1 MPQYNI
7 TRLNFREVQ
16 IPSAGRGMA
25 ADVSLSVTNDYPIS
39 LEIPA
44 LGFDILVPNCASDE
58 PYILLADAIT
68 DSVVVHPYSDVK
80 VDVGGIVRQLPD
92 TLTTTCPNSDSS
104 PLDLLLGDYI
114 HGHDTTIFV
123 RGSNAPA
130 GDTPEWITK
139 IMSSVT
145 VPVPFS
151 GHTFDNLVQNFS
163 LTDVHF
169 GLPDPYAEPGTPES
183 NPSISGNIEVL
194 AGLPKEMNFGINVSR
209 VRADADVFYKGK
221 KLGVLELK
229 KWQAANSTK
238 TTEDGIPS
246 IKIVSQIRDAPLNIT
261 DEDVFDD
268 VVQAL
273 FFGGRPVSLKVKAL
287 VDVEVGT
294 VLGEFIIRDVPG

>member
-16 IPSAGRGMA
+16 ITPGNNGMA

-39 LEIPA
+39 LEIPP
-44 LGFDILVPNCASDE
+44 LGFDILVPNCASNE

-68 DSVVVHPYSDVK
+68 DKVVVEPYSDVK
-80 VDVGGIVRQLPD
+80 VDVGGIVRQLPE
-92 TLTTTCPNSDSS
+92 TLTTICPNSDSS

-114 HGHDTTIFV
+114 HGQDTTIFV
-123 RGSNAPA
+123 RGSNAPSV
-130 GDTPEWITK
+130 DTPEWIIK
-139 IMSSVT
+139 ILSSVT
-145 VPVPFS
+145 VPVPFP
-151 GHTFDNLVQNFS
+151 GHTFNNVIRNFS
-163 LTDVHF
+163 LTDAHF
-169 GLPDPYAEPGTPES
+169 GLPDPSAEPGTPES

-194 AGLPKEMNFGINVSR
+194 AGLPKEMNFDINVSR

-229 KWQAANSTK
+229 KWQAASSTRVM
-238 TTEDGIPS
+238 EDDIPS
-246 IKIVSQIRDAPLNIT
+246 IKIVSQIKDAPLNIT

-273 FFGGRPVSLKVKAL
+273 FFGGKPVILKVKAL

-294 VLGEFIIRDVPG
+294 VLGEFIVRDVPG